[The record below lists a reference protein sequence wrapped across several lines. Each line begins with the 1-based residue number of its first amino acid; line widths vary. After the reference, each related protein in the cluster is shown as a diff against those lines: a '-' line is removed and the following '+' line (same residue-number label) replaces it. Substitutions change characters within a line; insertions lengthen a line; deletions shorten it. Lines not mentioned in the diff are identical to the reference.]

1 MDSQA
6 ERCSTK
12 VSFMTG
18 RQKFLRS
25 LC

>member
-6 ERCSTK
+6 ERCSTR

-18 RQKFLRS
+18 RQKFIRS